1 MMRNYVFAIPGAV
14 GYEYIKA
21 SNLKEAEDIANEMCR
36 NDSFLGGI
44 VQPLVTEVG
53 KTYAN
58 SK

>member
-1 MMRNYVFAIPGAV
+1 MRNYVFAIPGNV

-21 SNLKEAEDIANEMCR
+21 SNLKEAEDIANEICR
-36 NDSFLGGI
+36 NHSFLGGA

-53 KTYAN
+53 KSYAD